1 MEVMVMEKITYEAIS
16 DVINRKSGDF
26 RVYGKAVFT
35 AEPEQKT
42 SDRGT
47 FYTQKVYLKDE
58 SCDTKEVLK
67 PSVIIGHDK
76 SAEIVKGMMV
86 DVVGN
91 INQKGGRVYFNGK
104 LVAGNEGEK
113 ESVQV
118 TEEVEKEK
126 VEKKMAILN
135 SGNGNGNK
143 DNYWEKKFDW
153 EINNEK
159 KKQGS
164 IARSVAINGA
174 VLLLANK
181 AIKKDEFWGWVHD
194 MAGYSLKG
202 QYPID
207 ADKDDEV
214 EYSDEESLKIDREVA
229 ETEGEATFEFGENV
243 KAKAKK

>member
-1 MEVMVMEKITYEAIS
+1 
-16 DVINRKSGDF
+16 
-26 RVYGKAVFT
+26 
-35 AEPEQKT
+35 
-42 SDRGT
+42 
-47 FYTQKVYLKDE
+47 
-58 SCDTKEVLK
+58 
-67 PSVIIGHDK
+67 
-76 SAEIVKGMMV
+76 
-86 DVVGN
+86 
-91 INQKGGRVYFNGK
+91 
-104 LVAGNEGEK
+104 VAGNEGEK
-113 ESVQV
+113 ESVQA

-135 SGNGNGNK
+135 SGNGNGK
-143 DNYWEKKFDW
+143 DGYWEKRFDW
-153 EINNEK
+153 EVKNEP

-174 VLLLANK
+174 VQLLANK

-214 EYSDEESLKIDREVA
+214 EFSDEESLKIDREVA